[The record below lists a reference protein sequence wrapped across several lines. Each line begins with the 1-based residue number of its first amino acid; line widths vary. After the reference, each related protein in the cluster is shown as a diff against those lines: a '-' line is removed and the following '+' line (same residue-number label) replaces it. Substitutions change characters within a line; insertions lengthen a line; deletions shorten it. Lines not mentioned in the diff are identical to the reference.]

1 MRQVVLHGGAAALAE
16 VPAPATPAGGV
27 LLRVLASVI
36 SAGTERANLHSTGE
50 SLVDKA
56 RRKPEL
62 VRQVLASV
70 QKDGLRVTADRVLN
84 RLAQPV
90 ATGYACAG
98 VVEAV
103 GGRVHDLRVGQLV
116 ACAGAKY
123 AHHAEFVAVPRN
135 LCHPV
140 PDGVTAEDAA
150 SATIGAI
157 ALQGV
162 RQAEPELGH
171 VVAVV
176 GLGLIGLLE
185 VQLARAAGATVI
197 AVDPQA
203 ARQAL
208 ALDLGAAHA
217 CAPDELPALA
227 AERTAGLGLDA
238 TLIAAATPSDEPLR
252 QAMEVTRKKG
262 KVVIVGDV
270 GLSLERS
277 PFYEKEIDLRIACS
291 TGPGRYDPAY
301 EEGGQDYPAAYVRWT
316 ENRNMGAY
324 LDLLRQ
330 GQVRWQPLVSHR
342 FPLEAAGEA
351 FARLE
356 SDRNALA
363 ITLQYPEAA
372 RPERTSAVSV
382 TGRRP
387 VAGATGAVRLGV
399 IGAGSF
405 ARAVHFPVLKQ
416 LAGRFAV
423 TAVATRTGLTAAT
436 AAREIGA
443 QAATT
448 DSHELLARADVDAV
462 LIATRHD
469 QHAALAMAAL
479 RAGKGVLLEKP
490 AAMHQTELD
499 ALLAVAHETGL
510 PFLVGFNRRFSRAAE
525 LLRERMARHAAPALV
540 TYRVNASRGGSGDW
554 TQGEEGGG
562 RAVGEACHMVDF
574 LHAVA
579 GSGAVLMEV
588 QALATPGAEA
598 DANFSAQFRF
608 DTGLVAQLLYT
619 TRGHPSLP
627 KERVEAFLGEEVV
640 VVDDFRSVAVHRGG
654 RLRPTTRVATGKGF
668 REEWEAFHAACTGGS
683 AHPIP
688 LAQVRSVTEA
698 TFRIRDAARR

>member
-1 MRQVVLHGGAAALAE
+1 VKQVILQGGSAVLTD
-16 VPAPATPAGGV
+16 VPAPAVPAGGV
-27 LLRVLASVI
+27 LVRVLASVI
-36 SAGTERANLHSTGE
+36 SAGTERANLQSTGE
-50 SLVDKA
+50 SLLDKA

-70 QKDGLRVTADRVLN
+70 QRDGLRVTADRVLN

-90 ATGYACAG
+90 ATGYSCAG
-98 VVEAV
+98 VIEAV
-103 GGRVHDLRVGQLV
+103 GERVHDLRVGQLV

-140 PDGVTAEDAA
+140 PDGMAAEDAA

-185 VQLARAAGATVI
+185 VQLARAAGATVL
-197 AVDPQA
+197 AVDPQP

-208 ALDLGAAHA
+208 ALELGAARA
-217 CAPDELPALA
+217 CSPDELPALA
-227 AERTAGLGLDA
+227 EEFTGGLGLDA

-252 QAMEVTRKKG
+252 QAMQVTRKKG
-262 KVVIVGDV
+262 KVVVVGDV

-301 EEGGQDYPAAYVRWT
+301 EEGGHDYPAAYVRWT

-324 LDLLRQ
+324 LDLLHQ
-330 GQVRWQPLVSHR
+330 GQVRWQPLVTHR
-342 FPLEAAGEA
+342 FPLDEAAAA
-351 FARLE
+351 FALLQ
-356 SDRNALA
+356 SNPNALA
-363 ITLQYPEAA
+363 ITLRYPDAA
-372 RPERTSAVSV
+372 RIDRTVAAAG
-382 TGRRP
+382 GRKSRP
-387 VAGATGAVRLGV
+387 AAAGAVRLGV
-399 IGAGSF
+399 VGAGAF
-405 ARAVHFPVLKQ
+405 ARSVHFPVLKQ
-416 LAGRFAV
+416 LADRFAV
-423 TAVATRTGLTAAT
+423 TAVATRTGLTAST

-443 QAATT
+443 PVATT
-448 DSHELLARADVDAV
+448 DHRELLARSDVDAV

-469 QHAALAMAAL
+469 QHAALALAAL

-490 AAMHQTELD
+490 AAIHQAELNE
-499 ALLAVAHETGL
+499 LLAVAGETGL
-510 PFLVGFNRRFSRAAE
+510 PLLVGFNRRFSRAGV
-525 LLRERMARHAAPALV
+525 LLRERLAAHAAPALV
-540 TYRVNASRGGSGDW
+540 TYRVNASRGGAGDW

-579 GSGAVLMEV
+579 GPAAVLTDL
-588 QALATPGAEA
+588 QALAAPGPEA
-598 DANFSAQFRF
+598 DANFSVQFRF

-619 TRGHPSLP
+619 TRGHPALP
-627 KERVEAFLGEEVV
+627 KERVEAFLGNEVV
-640 VVDDFRSVAVHRGG
+640 VVDDFRTVEIHRGG
-654 RLRPTTRVATGKGF
+654 LRVRPSRTGVDKGY
-668 REEWEAFHAACTGGS
+668 REEWEAFHAACTGG
-683 AHPIP
+683 APHPIP
-688 LAQVRSVTEA
+688 LAQLRSVTEA